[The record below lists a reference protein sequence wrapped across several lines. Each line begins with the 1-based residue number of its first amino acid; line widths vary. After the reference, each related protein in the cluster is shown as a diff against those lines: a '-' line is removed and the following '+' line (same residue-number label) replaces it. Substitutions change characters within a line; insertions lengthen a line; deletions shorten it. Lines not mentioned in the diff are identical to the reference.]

1 MMLSEK
7 SIQTLK
13 ELTELMAISGDE
25 SEVRDYLK
33 DKYSAYTNEIV
44 FDNLGSVM
52 AIKRSKNPNAKT
64 VMLLGHMDEVGFVV
78 RDINEK
84 GCISLAP
91 IGGWWSQ
98 TLLGQRVVVKNRLG
112 KKFKGTIG
120 SIPPHLL
127 TDEVRAKPMELK
139 HMLVDL
145 GFSSKEDV
153 INHGIQVGDAA
164 ILDGNFEVLTGSKRL
179 LGKAFDNRYGCA
191 MGLEVLEALKDVELD
206 VHLAVGASVQEEVGI
221 RGAQTI
227 AYKIKP
233 DAAIIFDCSPANDA
247 SGDKTAFGQLGAGP
261 LVRFIDANF
270 LPHRGFI
277 NYYVDLLEKHQLPY
291 QYYQS
296 LGGTDAGA
304 VHRQYEGI
312 MTLTM
317 CICARNIHTNSSI
330 IDADDYSNALSA
342 VLKLLDTLNSD
353 TIEVLKKAN
362 Q

>member
-1 MMLSEK
+1 MLSEK
-7 SIQTLK
+7 SIQALR

-25 SEVRDYLK
+25 KEVRDYLK
-33 DKYSAYTNEIV
+33 SRYSEYTNEIV

-78 RDINEK
+78 KSINDK
-84 GCISLAP
+84 GSIGLAP

-98 TLLGQRVVVKNRLG
+98 TLLGQRVIVKNRAG
-112 KKFKGTIG
+112 VKFKGTIG

-127 TDEVRAKPMELK
+127 TDADRAKPMEIK
-139 HMLVDL
+139 NMLVDL
-145 GFSSKEDV
+145 GFTSKEEV
-153 INHGIQVGDAA
+153 LKAGIQTGDAA
-164 ILDGNFEVLTGSKRL
+164 ILDGQFESLNNGKRL

-191 MGLEVLEALKDVELD
+191 MGLEILEALKDVDLD
-206 VHLAVGASVQEEVGI
+206 VHLAVGASVQEEVGT

-247 SGDKTAFGQLGAGP
+247 SGDKESFGQLGAGP

-277 NYYVDLLEKHQLPY
+277 NHYVDILESNKLPY

-317 CICARNIHTNSSI
+317 CLCARNLHTNSTI
-330 IDADDYSNALSA
+330 IDTDDYLNAKTA
-342 VLKLLDTLNSD
+342 VLKVLETLNSD

>member
-1 MMLSEK
+1 MLSEK

-25 SEVRDYLK
+25 AEVRDYLK
-33 DKYSAYTNEIV
+33 AKYSKYTDEIL
-44 FDNLGSVM
+44 FDNLGSVI
-52 AIKRSKNPNAKT
+52 AIKRSMNPNAKT
-64 VMLLGHMDEVGFVV
+64 VMLLGHMDEVGFLVK
-78 RDINEK
+78 DINAK
-84 GCISLAP
+84 GSISLSP

-98 TLLGQRVVVKNRLG
+98 TLLGQRVIVKNRLG
-112 KKFKGTIG
+112 QKFKGTIG

-127 TDEVRAKPMELK
+127 TDADRAKPMELK

-145 GFSSKEDV
+145 GFTSKEDV
-153 INHGIQVGDAA
+153 LSHGINVGDAA
-164 ILDGNFEVLTGSKRL
+164 ILDGQFEILNDGKRL
-179 LGKAFDNRYGCA
+179 LAKAFDNRYGCA

-206 VHLAVGASVQEEVGI
+206 VHLAVGASVQEEVGT

-247 SGDKTAFGQLGAGP
+247 SGDKDSFGQLGAGP

-277 NYYVDLLEKHQLPY
+277 NYYVDLLQKHAIPY

-317 CICARNIHTNSSI
+317 CICARNIHTSSSI
-330 IDADDYSNALSA
+330 IDADDYSHAKTA
-342 VLKLLDTLNSD
+342 VMKLLETLNSD

>member
-1 MMLSEK
+1 MLNEK
-7 SIQTLK
+7 SIQNLK

-33 DKYSAYTNEIV
+33 LKYSAYTNEIV
-44 FDNLGSVM
+44 FDNLGSIM

-64 VMLLGHMDEVGFVV
+64 VMLLGHMDEVGFVIK
-78 RDINEK
+78 DINER
-84 GCISLAP
+84 GCLRLAP

-98 TLLGQRVVVKNRLG
+98 TLLGQRVIVKNRLG
-112 KKFKGTIG
+112 QKFKGTIG

-127 TDEVRAKPMELK
+127 TQQDRDKPMELK

-145 GFSSKEDV
+145 GFTSKAEV
-153 INHGIQVGDAA
+153 ISHNIKEGDTA
-164 ILDGNFEVLTGSKRL
+164 ILDGHFEVLNDGKRL
-179 LGKAFDNRYGCA
+179 LAKAFDNRYGCA
-191 MGLEVLEALKDVELD
+191 MGLEILEALKDVELD
-206 VHLAVGASVQEEVGI
+206 INLAVGASVQEEVGT

-247 SGDKTAFGQLGAGP
+247 SGDASAFGQLGAGP

-277 NYYVDLLEKHQLPY
+277 NHYVDLLETHKIPY

-304 VHRQYEGI
+304 IHRQYEGI

-317 CICARNIHTNSSI
+317 CICARNIHTSSSI
-330 IDADDYSNALSA
+330 IDTDDYLNAKTA